1 MDNDRQLT
9 DSIDFLSTT
18 SSIQKE
24 TVKNLREKRK
34 NLQPRN
40 KKTEK
45 PIKLP
50 KIKLVSRQHEL
61 CFLGLPRI
69 YQKLF

>member
-9 DSIDFLSTT
+9 DSVDFLSAN
-18 SSIQKE
+18 SFIQKE
-24 TVKNLREKRK
+24 IVKNLREKRK

-40 KKTEK
+40 KKTPK

-50 KIKLVSRQHEL
+50 AFEFISQQHKL
-61 CFLGLPRI
+61 CFLSLPRI